1 LKQKKKE
8 IMRTER
14 IHQEI
19 KNLSPKPLAWSKN
32 SVLKEKTKKNPDD
45 KEYMAGSK
53 ASVSSSYRRQ

>member
-1 LKQKKKE
+1 
-8 IMRTER
+8 MRTER